1 MCRLFLLLLWHPL
14 TLLEVGAKEE
24 REEESM
30 YGSNSK
36 PTFAERTGLAVE
48 SKVEIVESSTV
59 SVEAS

>member
-1 MCRLFLLLLWHPL
+1 
-14 TLLEVGAKEE
+14 LLEVGAKEE
-24 REEESM
+24 RKGESM